1 MFRQNEQQVFNNF
14 GIQVSLAIC
23 RVLRYTIGE
32 PGDSARKLRC
42 PHQRYTTILIPQDVD
57 VLIIY
62 PTKPERS

>member
-23 RVLRYTIGE
+23 RVLRYTIDE
-32 PGDSARKLRC
+32 PGDSARKLLC

-57 VLIIY
+57 ALIIY

>member
-23 RVLRYTIGE
+23 RVMRYTIGE
-32 PGDSARKLRC
+32 PVGSARKLLC

-57 VLIIY
+57 ALDY
-62 PTKPERS
+62 LPH

>member
-32 PGDSARKLRC
+32 PRGQRTKIALLTPAVHYNTDTTGCGYADYL
-42 PHQRYTTILIPQDVD
+42 PH
-57 VLIIY
+57 
-62 PTKPERS
+62 